1 MPAPRRTTTVYDGS
15 YVRVEVEDWPE
26 LGPWEVVRRHDAS
39 AVLPVTPDDDVLLV
53 RQFRPA
59 VRAPLVEVPAG
70 ILDVDGEDALTA
82 AGREL
87 LEETGFRHVA
97 IEFLGGVYATAGSS
111 DEYVHL
117 FWARTE
123 AEPAGPVEAGIELV
137 REPFGRMVDA
147 ARSGRVRDAKTALA
161 LLMAAGRPPLP
172 LERAERDGPR

>member
-1 MPAPRRTTTVYDGS
+1 MPGPLRTNTVYDGS
-15 YVRVEVEDWPE
+15 FVRVDVEEWPD
-26 LGPWEVVRRHDAS
+26 LGRWEVVRRHDAA

-59 VRAPLVEVPAG
+59 VRQALVEVPAG
-70 ILDVDGEDALTA
+70 ILDVDGEDALSA

-87 LEETGFRHVA
+87 FEETGHRHVA

-117 FWARTE
+117 FWARAE
-123 AEPAGPVEAGIELV
+123 AEPSGDVEAGIEVV

-161 LLMAAGRPPLP
+161 LLMAAGRPALP
-172 LERAERDGPR
+172 QA